1 MKKKLTAILFIN
13 IGLLSLLF
21 GGCGKDTVTPGQIFE
36 VTRGDLNIVVSAD
49 GNLTMPDEFDL
60 RFGTNGQVQEILVEE
75 GDKVK
80 QGTPLAILD
89 DSAQVNAIKTALFS
103 MQTAKNNITFGC
115 GTDHLPYNYP
125 DLSVPRIFN
134 EAQKD
139 LNKAINYFKQGDYK
153 DAGYYLIMT
162 YFDVEVGENL
172 IESKPNAAV
181 LAGAK
186 TNSTYYPDL
195 YAGTS
200 ESVPSSDENDK
211 KVVEYLKSYR
221 QELLDISDGIK
232 IGAYERVASEL
243 DAAQQ
248 EMLTAYQLAKST
260 LSVKSRFIFEFAD
273 TPTSVAFLQSSLRA
287 LQDLEDYLAQDDVQ
301 AIEAAKQLYITKL
314 NLLVGRDVLENQT
327 LIFESGGEINWK
339 TLQQYNLSLQSAEI
353 DLYKAKQDIM
363 KTVIIA
369 PSDGTVVSVDLKK
382 SSVLSAQDYSSK
394 TAIKL
399 VDTSSIRFE
408 GLVDEID
415 IMKVQPGQ
423 KASITVDAVPNKILT
438 GTVKFISPFG
448 TKSGNV
454 IKFAVTIE
462 LDPYDVELRGGLS
475 ATADINIYSATNV
488 LLVPVSV
495 IVNTPSGPAV
505 AVINEATGQ
514 PEFRQVTLGKQTFQ
528 FAEVLSGLK
537 EGEKVTVSEYVPNA
551 GTGANTSGQGTPRGG
566 ARIIIH

>member
-1 MKKKLTAILFIN
+1 
-13 IGLLSLLF
+13 LF
-21 GGCGKDTVTPGQIFE
+21 GGCGKDAVTSGQIFE

-75 GDKVK
+75 GDQVK
-80 QGTPLAILD
+80 QGTLLAILD

-125 DLSVPRIFN
+125 DLSVPRIFD

-139 LNKAINYFKQGDYK
+139 LNKAINYFREGDYK

-200 ESVPSSDENDK
+200 ESVPSGNENDK

-260 LSVKSRFIFEFAD
+260 MSVKSR
-273 TPTSVAFLQSSLRA
+273 
-287 LQDLEDYLAQDDVQ
+287 
-301 AIEAAKQLYITKL
+301 
-314 NLLVGRDVLENQT
+314 
-327 LIFESGGEINWK
+327 
-339 TLQQYNLSLQSAEI
+339 
-353 DLYKAKQDIM
+353 
-363 KTVIIA
+363 
-369 PSDGTVVSVDLKK
+369 
-382 SSVLSAQDYSSK
+382 
-394 TAIKL
+394 
-399 VDTSSIRFE
+399 
-408 GLVDEID
+408 
-415 IMKVQPGQ
+415 
-423 KASITVDAVPNKILT
+423 
-438 GTVKFISPFG
+438 
-448 TKSGNV
+448 
-454 IKFAVTIE
+454 
-462 LDPYDVELRGGLS
+462 
-475 ATADINIYSATNV
+475 
-488 LLVPVSV
+488 
-495 IVNTPSGPAV
+495 
-505 AVINEATGQ
+505 
-514 PEFRQVTLGKQTFQ
+514 
-528 FAEVLSGLK
+528 
-537 EGEKVTVSEYVPNA
+537 
-551 GTGANTSGQGTPRGG
+551 
-566 ARIIIH
+566 

>member
-1 MKKKLTAILFIN
+1 M
-13 IGLLSLLF
+13 F
-21 GGCGKDTVTPGQIFE
+21 GGCGKDAVTSGQIFE

-75 GDKVK
+75 GDQVK
-80 QGTPLAILD
+80 QGTLLAILD

-125 DLSVPRIFN
+125 DLSVPRIFD

-139 LNKAINYFKQGDYK
+139 LNKAINYFREGDYK

-200 ESVPSSDENDK
+200 ESVPSGNENDK

-260 LSVKSRFIFEFAD
+260 MSVKSRFIFEFAD

-287 LQDLEDYLAQDDVQ
+287 LQDLEDYMTQDDVQ

-363 KTVIIA
+363 ETVIIA

-475 ATADINIYSATNV
+475 ATADINIYSAKNV

-528 FAEVLSGLK
+528 FAEVLSGLN
-537 EGEKVTVSEYVPNA
+537 EGDKVTVSEYVSNA

>member
-1 MKKKLTAILFIN
+1 M
-13 IGLLSLLF
+13 LSLLF
-21 GGCGKDTVTPGQIFE
+21 GGCGKDAVTSGQIFE

-75 GDKVK
+75 GDQVK
-80 QGTPLAILD
+80 QGTLLAILD

-125 DLSVPRIFN
+125 DLSVPRIFD

-139 LNKAINYFKQGDYK
+139 LNKAINYFREGDYK

-200 ESVPSSDENDK
+200 ESVPSGNENDK

-260 LSVKSRFIFEFAD
+260 MSVKSRFIFEFAD

-287 LQDLEDYLAQDDVQ
+287 LQDLEDYMTQDDVQ

-363 KTVIIA
+363 ETVIIA

-475 ATADINIYSATNV
+475 ATADINIYSAKNV

-528 FAEVLSGLK
+528 FAEVLSGLN
-537 EGEKVTVSEYVPNA
+537 EGDKVTVSEYVSNA

>member
-1 MKKKLTAILFIN
+1 M
-13 IGLLSLLF
+13 
-21 GGCGKDTVTPGQIFE
+21 
-36 VTRGDLNIVVSAD
+36 
-49 GNLTMPDEFDL
+49 
-60 RFGTNGQVQEILVEE
+60 EE
-75 GDKVK
+75 GDQVK
-80 QGTPLAILD
+80 QGTLLAILD

-125 DLSVPRIFN
+125 DLSVPRIFD

-139 LNKAINYFKQGDYK
+139 LNKAINYFREGDYK

-200 ESVPSSDENDK
+200 ESVPSGNENDK

-260 LSVKSRFIFEFAD
+260 MSVKSRFIFEFAD

-287 LQDLEDYLAQDDVQ
+287 LQDLEDYMTQDDVQ

-363 KTVIIA
+363 ETVIIA

-475 ATADINIYSATNV
+475 ATADINIYSAKNV

-528 FAEVLSGLK
+528 FAEVLSGLN
-537 EGEKVTVSEYVPNA
+537 EGDKVTVSEYVSNA